1 MARLPAADAPSRI
14 LSLGLGSTP
23 PSTRRTF
30 NYNRP
35 TAALATAPWM
45 LTVVAGL
52 RRITV
57 WLGNDVQL
65 AHVQAAQIC

>member
-1 MARLPAADAPSRI
+1 
-14 LSLGLGSTP
+14 
-23 PSTRRTF
+23 
-30 NYNRP
+30 
-35 TAALATAPWM
+35 M

-65 AHVQAAQIC
+65 APVQAAQIC